1 MEIVM
6 FKKLALVS
14 AVVMLSACSTLGDK
28 RVEGTESVTAEFMG
42 GDLKVTFNKDGQF
55 ELLQSAGTARV
66 TSTLPSAREEAFIVA
81 NMRAKQKIVEFMKNE
96 LEGDKFSNVAFD
108 SLQNGQSINGQA
120 NNEVNSK
127 IAYQVQEN
135 IKSKSKAILQ
145 GVYVES
151 KKFDSSTNTVR
162 VVVRTG
168 TKDIGAAKQVRSLM
182 GN

>member
-14 AVVMLSACSTLGDK
+14 AVVMLSACSTVPQQK
-28 RVEGTESVTAEFMG
+28 VEGTESVTAEFMG

-55 ELLQSAGTARV
+55 ELMQSAGTARV
-66 TSTLPSAREEAFIVA
+66 TSSLPSAQEEAFIVA

-96 LEGDKFSNVAFD
+96 LEGDKFANTASD
-108 SLQNGQSINGQA
+108 SLQQGQSINGQA
-120 NNEVNSK
+120 TNEVNSK

-151 KKFDSSTNTVR
+151 KKFDTATNTVR

-168 TKDIGAAKQVRSLM
+168 VKDIGAAKQVRSMM

>member
-1 MEIVM
+1 MLKQFAV
-6 FKKLALVS
+6 VS
-14 AVVMLSACSTLGDK
+14 AVVLLSACSSLGDK
-28 RVEGTESVTAEFMG
+28 RVEGPESVTAEFMG
-42 GDLKVTFNKDGQF
+42 GDIKVTFNKDGQF
-55 ELLQSAGTARV
+55 ELLQAAGTARV
-66 TSTLPSAREEAFIVA
+66 TSTLPSAQEEAFIVA

-96 LEGDKFSNVAFD
+96 LEGEKFVNNATE
-108 SLQNGQSINGQA
+108 SLQEGQSINGQA

-151 KKFDSSTNTVR
+151 KKFDTATNTVR

-168 TKDIGAAKQVRSLM
+168 TKDISAAKQVRALM

>member
-6 FKKLALVS
+6 IKKLAVVS
-14 AVVMLSACSTLGDK
+14 AVVLLSACSSFDK
-28 RVEGTESVTAEFMG
+28 RVEGPESVTAEFMG
-42 GDLKVTFNKDGQF
+42 GDIKVTFNKEGQF
-55 ELLQSAGTARV
+55 EMLQSAGTARV
-66 TSTLPSAREEAFIVA
+66 TSTLPSAQEEAFIVA

-96 LEGDKFSNVAFD
+96 LEGEKFANTASD
-108 SLQNGQSINGQA
+108 SLQEGQSINGQT

-151 KKFDSSTNTVR
+151 KKFDTTTNTVR

-168 TKDIGAAKQVRSLM
+168 TKDINAAKQVRALM